1 MSLSHFLNEH
11 SKAQGDEITCPN
23 SLGKLEL
30 VFECR
35 VANFNPN
42 PFFYSCIVV
51 VNSLSLSFLHF
62 GVEESEFNLVV
73 LCLL

>member
-1 MSLSHFLNEH
+1 MSFSHFLNEH
-11 SKAQGDEITCPN
+11 SKAQSDEVTCPN

-30 VFECR
+30 VFECG
-35 VANFNPN
+35 VANFNLN
-42 PFFYSCIVV
+42 PFFYSYIVV

-62 GVEESEFNLVV
+62 GVEKSEFNLVL